1 MISRDGGRSWHA
13 VPAVDDTDAVQGG
26 GSFEA
31 TMTGN
36 EQGFA
41 IVAQQRLWLTH
52 DGGRNWTPVTLR

>member
-1 MISRDGGRSWHA
+1 
-13 VPAVDDTDAVQGG
+13 VQGG

-52 DGGRNWTPVTLR
+52 DGGRTWTPVTLR